1 MYERGDFVKIEVK
14 DAASGEIEWMWARV
28 ERSDDAERMLFCML
42 DSEPLVNIDMHL
54 GMKLAVSYD
63 KIREHMKANS
73 FNQ

>member
-1 MYERGDFVKIEVK
+1 MYESGDYVKIEVK
-14 DAASGEIEWMWARV
+14 DTATGEVEWMWACV
-28 ERSDDAERMLFCML
+28 ERSDDAGRMLFCVL
-42 DSEPLVNIDMHL
+42 DSEPMVNTDMHL